1 MVEVKKMVKRIGV
14 LTSGGDAPGMNAA
27 IRAVV
32 RAALDNGLE
41 VFGIY
46 DGYKGIIDRNFELF
60 DRKSVANI
68 INRGGT
74 ILGTARFPE
83 FKDPAVRKEA
93 AAILAEE
100 GIEALVV
107 IGGDG
112 SYMGAKLLTD
122 ELGVNCIGL
131 PGTIDN
137 DIPGTDTTIGFA
149 TSLATIV
156 ESIDKIRDTS
166 SSHKRANVVEV
177 MGRNAGDLAI
187 YAGLSTGAEAVIIP
201 EVESDKEEIF
211 AKLREDF
218 QVKKKNHEIIII
230 AEGVIGK
237 RGIESSH
244 QLAEEIEAAT
254 GMETRATVLGH
265 TQRGGSPVA
274 EDRILASQFGIRAVE
289 LLIAGKGGLCI
300 GIENGQI
307 TEHDI
312 VDALENLKH
321 TPRIDLYEM
330 INKLV

>member
-1 MVEVKKMVKRIGV
+1 MVKRIGV

-32 RAALDNGLE
+32 RKALDADLE
-41 VFGIY
+41 VYGIY
-46 DGYKGIIDRNFELF
+46 EGYKGIIDRNFEQF
-60 DRKSVANI
+60 NRKSVANI

-83 FKDPAVRKEA
+83 FKNPEVRQQA
-93 AAILAEE
+93 AEILKEE

-112 SYMGAKLLTD
+112 SFMGAKFLTD
-122 ELGVNCIGL
+122 DLGVNCIGL

-149 TSLATIV
+149 TALSTIV
-156 ESIDKIRDTS
+156 EAVDKIRDTS

-187 YAGLSTGAEAVIIP
+187 YAGLATGAEAVLIP
-201 EVESDKEEIF
+201 EADVPKEKIF
-211 AKLREDF
+211 EKLRDDF
-218 QVKKKNHEIIII
+218 QTKKKNHEIIII

-244 QLAEEIEAAT
+244 KLAEEIEEAT
-254 GMETRATVLGH
+254 SMETRATVLGH
-265 TQRGGSPVA
+265 IQRGGSPVA
-274 EDRILASQFGIRAVE
+274 EDRVLASQFGVRAVE
-289 LLIAGKGGLCI
+289 LLLEGKGGLCV
-300 GIENGQI
+300 GIENGVV

-321 TPRIDLYEM
+321 ATRFDLYEM
-330 INKLV
+330 IHELV

>member
-1 MVEVKKMVKRIGV
+1 MVKRIGV

-32 RAALDNGLE
+32 RKALDADLE
-41 VFGIY
+41 VYGIY
-46 DGYKGIIDRNFELF
+46 EGYKGIIDRNFEQF
-60 DRKSVANI
+60 NRKSVANI

-83 FKDPAVRKEA
+83 FKNPEVRQQA
-93 AAILAEE
+93 AEILKEE

-112 SYMGAKLLTD
+112 SFMGAKFLTD
-122 ELGVNCIGL
+122 DLGVNCIGL

-149 TSLATIV
+149 TALSTIV
-156 ESIDKIRDTS
+156 EAVDKIRDTS

-187 YAGLSTGAEAVIIP
+187 YAGLATGAEAVLIP
-201 EVESDKEEIF
+201 EADVAKEKIF
-211 AKLREDF
+211 EKLRDDF
-218 QVKKKNHEIIII
+218 QTKKKNHEIIII

-244 QLAEEIEAAT
+244 KLAEEIEEAT
-254 GMETRATVLGH
+254 SMETRATVLGH
-265 TQRGGSPVA
+265 IQRGGSPVA
-274 EDRILASQFGIRAVE
+274 EDRVLASQFGVRAVE
-289 LLIAGKGGLCI
+289 LLLEGKGGLCV
-300 GIENGQI
+300 GIENGVV

-321 TPRIDLYEM
+321 ATRFDLYEM
-330 INKLV
+330 IHELV